1 MKFIDLIVG
10 IPLRLLHDL
19 DVKSIYRIFIIEGN
33 CHLNQYQLLCIS
45 SFFND
50 IRIPFVFR
58 MIKCHSQVFFY
69 CLRYLVVLVILR
81 DRFSSNKNIQQ

>member
-1 MKFIDLIVG
+1 MEITDLIVD
-10 IPLRLLHDL
+10 IQLRLLYNL

-50 IRIPFVFR
+50 IRIPFVFQ
-58 MIKCHSQVFFY
+58 MIKCHSQVF
-69 CLRYLVVLVILR
+69 LLSTI
-81 DRFSSNKNIQQ
+81 SSCTRNITWSVQ